1 MGESAVSITVEIHMQ
16 AHKKTAISTALQH
29 PKFWE
34 RFTDDVYSV
43 LKPTHLEYASHHFPS
58 QISIKSS
65 IFIKTLSLL
74 RRKKVMEN
82 YCLFSLYSN
91 EVMGSLC
98 IGIYECYTY
107 GRSPTLQLSLPNRLQ
122 VKCCFLFVQ

>member
-1 MGESAVSITVEIHMQ
+1 MAEPAVSITVEIHMQ
-16 AHKKTAISTALQH
+16 AHKNTAISTALQH

-34 RFTDDVYSV
+34 RFTDDFYSV
-43 LKPTHLEYASHHFPS
+43 LKPTCLENVSHHFPS

-82 YCLFSLYSN
+82 YYLFSLYSN
-91 EVMGSLC
+91 EVMGNLC

-107 GRSPTLQLSLPNRLQ
+107 GPFPTLQLSLPNRLQ
-122 VKCCFLFVQ
+122 VRCFFLFVQ